1 MTNQYDM
8 ILYFLIPKYTCKNVQ
23 KFDAAISIKNAL
35 RSFVKVAKHYGMIF
49 YFLMAILAIQKNGH
63 RRINMIWPNSNAE
76 SLLLYVFTPP
86 SHDHW
91 SYSNEIN
98 VKHGA
103 WIESMA
109 LKCSSIWINLNLLA
123 VTEDDIAFSA

>member
-1 MTNQYDM
+1 MTSHYPEFEV
-8 ILYFLIPKYTCKNVQ
+8 YK
-23 KFDAAISIKNAL
+23 IS
-35 RSFVKVAKHYGMIF
+35 KHCGMIF
-49 YFLMAILAIQKNGH
+49 YFLMAILAIQKKYYWVKNGH
-63 RRINMIWPNSNAE
+63 RQINMIWPNSNAE

-109 LKCSSIWINLNLLA
+109 LKCSSI
-123 VTEDDIAFSA
+123 